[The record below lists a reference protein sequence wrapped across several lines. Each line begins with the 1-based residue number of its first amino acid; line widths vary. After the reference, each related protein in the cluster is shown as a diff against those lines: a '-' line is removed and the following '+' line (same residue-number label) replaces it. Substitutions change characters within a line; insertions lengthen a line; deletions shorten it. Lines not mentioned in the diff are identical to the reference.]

1 MSIANRIKEIIME
14 FIKDQYFGYL
24 SDQNLLLIEN
34 DKLKSV
40 ITDFYNFNSK
50 NLKVLIREK
59 LKNEMK
65 TTYPTASVENTLYD
79 IFEDSTFNINRIVLE
94 IENYQKSIINIFK
107 IKVFDKNLGIKIK
120 IDNYVEIISAE
131 NPNINDTSQTD
142 IYNNIN
148 NYKYIYSI
156 NDTILSELDKNEKI
170 NVIKNNVNNYQIIEL
185 KLVKKD

>member
-14 FIKDQYFGYL
+14 FIKDKYFGYL
-24 SDQNLLLIEN
+24 NDEKLLLIEN
-34 DKLKSV
+34 DKLRSV
-40 ITDFYNFNSK
+40 ITGFYNFNSK
-50 NLKVLIREK
+50 NLKTLIRDK

-65 TTYPTASVENTLYD
+65 ETYPIASVENTLYD
-79 IFEDSTFNINRIVLE
+79 IFDDSAFNINRIILE
-94 IENYQKSIINIFK
+94 IENYQKSIINTFK

-131 NPNINDTSQTD
+131 NPNIDDTSQID

-156 NDTILSELDKNEKI
+156 NNTILSELDKNEKI
-170 NVIKNNVNNYQIIEL
+170 NTIKNNVNNYQIIEL
-185 KLVKKD
+185 KLVKEY